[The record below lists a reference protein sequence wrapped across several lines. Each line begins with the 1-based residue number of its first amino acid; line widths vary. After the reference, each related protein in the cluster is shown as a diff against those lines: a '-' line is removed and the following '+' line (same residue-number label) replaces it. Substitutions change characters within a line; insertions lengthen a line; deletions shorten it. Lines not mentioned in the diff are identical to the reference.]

1 MYVAALTEMLPWFFA
16 FDHQHY
22 ARWLS
27 VLVYDMVLLPTT
39 HPSILEEFLVGGFVI
54 NKTGSPFSSIAVDHA
69 HEQNNAI
76 VKGNGGAMGLTE
88 LKRGMVAGPE
98 IARMVQE
105 FETCLDKNTTTNTT
119 KMHQEQTPS
128 VQQTFIQEVTAL
140 TQTIKEFGNP
150 FC

>member
-27 VLVYDMVLLPTT
+27 VLVHDMVLLPTT

-88 LKRGMVAGPE
+88 LKRGWS
-98 IARMVQE
+98 
-105 FETCLDKNTTTNTT
+105 LDQK
-119 KMHQEQTPS
+119 
-128 VQQTFIQEVTAL
+128 
-140 TQTIKEFGNP
+140 
-150 FC
+150 